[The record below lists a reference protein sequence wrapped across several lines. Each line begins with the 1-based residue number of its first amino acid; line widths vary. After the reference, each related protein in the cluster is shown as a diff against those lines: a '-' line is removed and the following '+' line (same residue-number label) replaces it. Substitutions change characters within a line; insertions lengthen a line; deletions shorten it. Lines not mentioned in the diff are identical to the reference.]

1 MVGNENLVKI
11 VVVSNDLILH
21 DSMENLLDSNR
32 FSLVPVILNPKSIAG
47 IRKMEPDIFVIDG
60 SDSGGDVL
68 SVCQTIRTYSG
79 KPILVLAANSKP
91 ELVERVLN
99 AGADEY
105 LLKPVSRKILAAYLN
120 NLTRRER
127 AENDAALNLTSGKDG
142 QNQSSRLLTY

>member
-1 MVGNENLVKI
+1 MPGIKNIVKI

-21 DSMENLLDSNR
+21 DSMENMLDSDK
-32 FSLVPVILNPKSIAG
+32 FLLVPVFPNPQSIAG
-47 IRKMEPDIFVIDG
+47 FRKVDPDIYVIDG

-79 KPILVLAANSKP
+79 KPILVLAANTKP
-91 ELVERVLN
+91 ELVQQVLD

-105 LLKPVSRKILAAYLN
+105 LLKPVSGKILAAYLN

-127 AENDAALNLTSGKDG
+127 AEHVAALTIVSGNDE
-142 QNQSSRLLTY
+142 QNQQSRLLVY